1 MTYSISTSCQLHS
14 YFMVCCMSV
23 RHYGYTSFL
32 WQPHLLFW
40 TSSRAAFGQIVMQ
53 RHVCC
58 SLLCHF
64 VSFFLLIDWYLITSS
79 YLLLMHVESKGSCGK
94 MFIPFRL
101 HVVAVGR
108 PLKDFA
114 TFVTTA
120 YWITFPIHTYLV
132 KSRTDIQG
140 VCPGNDDTEE
150 APISWIV
157 IKYALGNMGVFHQ

>member
-1 MTYSISTSCQLHS
+1 MVNFGTCIRITVTTRIFSVMIWTV
-14 YFMVCCMSV
+14 FM
-23 RHYGYTSFL
+23 HKLGLDNY
-32 WQPHLLFW
+32 
-40 TSSRAAFGQIVMQ
+40 IVMQ

-58 SLLCHF
+58 SPLCHF
-64 VSFFLLIDWYLITSS
+64 VNFFLLIDWCLITSS

-94 MFIPFRL
+94 MFVPFRL

-108 PLKDFA
+108 LEDFA

-120 YWITFPIHTYLV
+120 YWITFPIHTYLE
-132 KSRTDIQG
+132 KSRADIQG

-157 IKYALGNMGVFHQ
+157 IKDALGNMGVFHQ